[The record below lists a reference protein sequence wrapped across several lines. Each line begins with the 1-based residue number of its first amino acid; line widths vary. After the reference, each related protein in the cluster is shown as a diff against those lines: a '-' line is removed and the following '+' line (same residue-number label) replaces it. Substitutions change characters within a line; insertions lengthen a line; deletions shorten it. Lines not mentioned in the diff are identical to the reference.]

1 MKKGAYILFILTN
14 LLVLNSF
21 AQATID
27 STNIDSLL
35 LAKKEAYYPK
45 TFTLEDSVFEVGSV
59 LLEDIKFGYNYS
71 GILKESFPFLDSL
84 SNFIKHNKKL
94 QLEISHYTD
103 YRGKEAYNNKLSK
116 RRANCIKET
125 LVAEGV
131 SELILISFGKGES
144 ELIISKEETLAL
156 PTKRLQE
163 KAHALNRR
171 TEFKITKK
179 VFNKTTPN
187 TSNIIH

>member
-59 LLEDIKFGYNYS
+59 LTLDINFYYGKTAVHEDSYY
-71 GILKESFPFLDSL
+71 LLDSL
-84 SNFIKHNKKL
+84 ISLLNNY
-94 QLEISHYTD
+94 EINIVINNHTD
-103 YRGKEAYNNKLSK
+103 VRGKDVYNLKLSEYRARVVYEYLERKGIDIK
-116 RRANCIKET
+116 RMEY
-125 LVAEGV
+125 LGM
-131 SELILISFGKGES
+131 GES

-156 PTKRLQE
+156 PTRKRPPQ
-163 KAHALNRR
+163 
-171 TEFKITKK
+171 
-179 VFNKTTPN
+179 P
-187 TSNIIH
+187 